1 MQAPLEAAPHR
12 PNGWM
17 QGISA
22 AVTVAMV
29 VLSLQPMAAAAKP
42 AMRLAAARAQRLA
55 HGAVPSG
62 PAAPV
67 PFLSPLAS
75 PGAGANR
82 CEVDALKRPAPTAEE
97 QYGQRL
103 VAVAERAKLARPVA
117 RGARPG
123 AEDVKAL
130 RKQLAEAVKSG
141 AAVESSF
148 QAAERELKAQK
159 LPPVVL
165 ERHRAAVKLAR
176 ARQAQLQQLSTR
188 LARAD
193 DANQPAERAVAVEQ
207 VATFFEQN
215 PQGRTHQRAR
225 LDKLPFR
232 APDATVRE
240 PATTPEAF
248 PASLVGT
255 EDAGRR
261 AADARGRSTGANAQ
275 ASLAVPVPPEAL
287 AATEDVQLTQPIR
300 DLAASLHDNP
310 VEIYNW
316 VRNNIQW
323 VPSYGSLQG
332 SDLTLLN
339 RRGNAFD
346 TSSLLIALYRAAGIP
361 ARYVYGTIE
370 VPANQV
376 MNWVGGVTRP
386 DAAQQL
392 MGQGGIPSVALAQ
405 GGAIRSIRMEHVWV
419 EALVDFVPS
428 RGAINK
434 EPDSWVAMDAS
445 FKQYTFTAPVDL
457 KAAVPVG
464 VDAAAA
470 QIMATATEDLQTGSF
485 TGLDQ
490 AAYDAWTQKMR
501 ADIEFQ
507 FGTQRK
513 VSEFTGERVI
523 IPETGSVLAGALP
536 NKVVAR
542 TNSFTRLP
550 DSLRHRV
557 ELTLYASAFDRAVGE
572 SSLTWTVDLPS
583 LAGKRL
589 GVTYAPA
596 TAADAAVLA
605 SYRSSPGDSLPLYQI
620 HVRPV
625 VQLDGVDQA
634 QGPASP
640 MGTEQT
646 WEARFLSPGDPGSG
660 PEEFEVAAGEEM
672 VFGIN
677 GQGVTQEMIH
687 RRFAQGPS
695 NTAAENLHTVA
706 LYYWA
711 QYDALNEVV
720 ASTRNA
726 LVMRMPSIGLFSVPL
741 QVGYFFGIPRTGSYV
756 SRQMDVARSLLAVVD
771 RANGNTAEV
780 VRLTGTYGSLL
791 EGRTFDSLF
800 KREQGSGVSA
810 VQLLKEANQQRIP
823 IYRITSENYEDIAP
837 RLNLP
842 ADIEGEIYDAVLAG
856 KHVMVSERAPAH
868 GNWKGVGYIIEDPDS
883 GAAAYLINGGLNGGS
898 DDPCDPDRKRE
909 PVRVPIFEIIL
920 IAIIIIAIILL
931 IASLPAL
938 APAAGAA
945 AKPALAAFLLLL
957 GLGATPAFAG
967 PSPSFPGNGMTPPG
981 DCTYAQH
988 LALQAVVDTECHGA
1002 PSCRPYPV
1010 RGADCVALQAAK
1022 DRNLRC
1028 ALARSAVNTTCF
1040 RGGNTTHYNEEVIAY
1055 ERVTVCEC
1063 RLATNGCPL

>member
-1 MQAPLEAAPHR
+1 MQGPREAVPQTSS
-12 PNGWM
+12 GWM
-17 QGISA
+17 QGISVV
-22 AVTVAMV
+22 VTVAMV
-29 VLSLQPMAAAAKP
+29 VLSLQPMAAAAQP

-62 PAAPV
+62 PASPA
-67 PFLSPLAS
+67 PFLSPMAS
-75 PGAGANR
+75 QGTGANR
-82 CEVDALKRPAPTAEE
+82 CELSGLKRPEPTAEE
-97 QYGQRL
+97 RYGERL
-103 VAVAERAKLARPVA
+103 VAVAERAKQTRPLA
-117 RGARPG
+117 RGARL
-123 AEDVKAL
+123 EDVKAL
-130 RKQLAEAVKSG
+130 RTQLAEAVASG
-141 AAVESSF
+141 AAMDASF
-148 QAAERELKAQK
+148 LAAERELKAQK
-159 LPPVVL
+159 LPPVAL
-165 ERHRAAVKLAR
+165 ERHRAAVKQVR
-176 ARQAQLQQLSTR
+176 ARQVQLQQLSAR

-193 DANQPAERAVAVEQ
+193 DANQPAERAAAVEQ
-207 VATFFEQN
+207 VAAFFEQN

-232 APDATVRE
+232 APDAQVRE

-248 PASLVGT
+248 PLTLAP

-261 AADARGRSTGANAQ
+261 MDGARAKAGAQ
-275 ASLAVPVPPEAL
+275 ASLAVPVPADAL

-300 DLAASLHDNP
+300 DLAASLHNNP

-332 SDLTLLN
+332 SDFTLLN

-370 VPANQV
+370 VPVGQV

-392 MGQGGIPSVALAQ
+392 MGQGGIPSVALAN

-434 EPDSWVAMDAS
+434 EPDTWVAMDAS
-445 FKQYTFTAPVDL
+445 FKQYTYAAPVDL
-457 KAAVPVG
+457 KGTVPVD
-464 VDAAAA
+464 VDTAAA

-485 TGLDQ
+485 TNLDL

-501 ADIEFQ
+501 SDIEAQ
-507 FGTQRK
+507 YGTERK
-513 VSEFTGERVI
+513 LSDYTGSRTI
-523 IPETGSVLAGALP
+523 IPETGSVLAGSLP

-542 TNSFTRLP
+542 TTSFTRLP

-557 ELTLYASAFDRAVGE
+557 ELTLYASSWDRLMGE

-620 HVRPV
+620 QVRPV
-625 VQLDGVDQA
+625 VQVDGVDQA
-634 QGPASP
+634 QGPASA

-646 WEARFLSPGDPGSG
+646 WEARFLSPGDPGSA

-677 GQGVTQEMIH
+677 GSGVTQEMIH
-687 RRFAQGPS
+687 RRFAQVPS
-695 NTAAENLHTVA
+695 DTAAENLNTVA

-711 QYDALNEVV
+711 QYDALAEAV

-741 QVGYFFGIPRTGSYV
+741 QVGYFFGIPRTGTYV

-771 RANGNTAEV
+771 KANGDTAEIY
-780 VRLTGTYGSLL
+780 RLTGTFGSLL
-791 EGRTFDSLF
+791 EGRTFDALF

-810 VQLLKEANQQRIP
+810 VQLLREANQQQIP
-823 IYRITSENYEDIAP
+823 IYRITAENYEAIAP

-842 ADIEGEIYDAVLAG
+842 ADIKNEIYDAVLAG
-856 KHVMVSERAPAH
+856 KHVIVSERAPTH
-868 GNWKGVGYIIEDPDS
+868 GNWKGAGYIIEDPDT

-898 DDPCDPDRKRE
+898 DDPCDPDRNRE
-909 PVRVPIFEIIL
+909 PVRVPIVEIIL
-920 IAIIIIAIILL
+920 IAFIIAAIILL
-931 IASLPAL
+931 IMSLPAL

-945 AKPALAAFLLLL
+945 LKPALAGLLILL
-957 GLGATPAFAG
+957 GLGAASPAFAG
-967 PSPSFPGNGMTPPG
+967 PSPSFPGNGMVPPG
-981 DCTYAQH
+981 DCTIAQH
-988 LALQAVVDTECHGA
+988 LALQAVVDLECHGA

-1010 RGADCVALQAAK
+1010 RGASCVLLQAAK

-1028 ALARSAVNTTCF
+1028 ALARSTVNNTCF
-1040 RGGNTTHYNEEVIAY
+1040 RGGNQTHYDEEVIAY
-1055 ERVTVCEC
+1055 QRVALCEC
-1063 RLATNGCPL
+1063 RLATNGCPP